1 MSVQLILYPQ
11 TYEGQYNSISAN
23 ANEFV
28 VNGINF
34 TGLSTSS
41 SYDTSATTG
50 LAITC
55 FCFNQST
62 CCNKY
67 LGSL

>member
-28 VNGINF
+28 VNGINIDEYF
-34 TGLSTSS
+34 SHRYNLISTTPTVVT
-41 SYDTSATTG
+41 DPAT
-50 LAITC
+50 
-55 FCFNQST
+55 Q
-62 CCNKY
+62 
-67 LGSL
+67 